1 MTGYSETSDKGHF
14 ERGQSSQQKDKP
26 KVYSLYRKSPL
37 KEDNLS
43 TEDKVAGPEGVL
55 FKSVPLY
62 IKAIYDEKW
71 KTGKSTFKSTLVQAG
86 YASRAYKVS
95 Q

>member
-26 KVYSLYRKSPL
+26 KVYSLYRKLPL

-55 FKSVPLY
+55 FKRFHCISKLYMTRNGKRENQPLN
-62 IKAIYDEKW
+62 
-71 KTGKSTFKSTLVQAG
+71 QP
-86 YASRAYKVS
+86 
-95 Q
+95 